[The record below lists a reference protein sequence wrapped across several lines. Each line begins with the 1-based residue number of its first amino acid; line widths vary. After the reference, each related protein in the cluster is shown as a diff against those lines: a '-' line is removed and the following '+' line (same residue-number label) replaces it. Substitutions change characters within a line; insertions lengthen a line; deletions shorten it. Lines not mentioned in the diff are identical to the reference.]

1 MKKVLLVF
9 IFIILYNCTNK
20 KTEDSYT
27 ISVTISGLKDST
39 KIGLLDFSKY
49 LPLDSTYSFKGNFT
63 FIRKKEE
70 PFEATLLVFSKN
82 EKRTKSFSFWTNNTN
97 ININANIDSI
107 FLRQDGVLKKENIQ
121 NSEINSLYID
131 KRMQFLNNWN
141 KKRSALKLV
150 KTKEQ
155 KDSVNKFHN
164 KIRDKN
170 NLNFIYNNTNSYL
183 ALNEINLYRNII
195 SLDSLSLFYNKIPQ
209 HLKNTQKGI
218 FLRTFLENKK
228 IKIGS
233 HFIDFSAKDLNDNN
247 VKLSDFKGK
256 IIILD
261 FWDRYCP
268 PCRKMNREELPLI
281 HNNYKDN
288 VTIVSFS
295 LDKAV
300 ENWKIASKED
310 KINWINISDLKGF
323 DSEIAAR
330 YNLVARP
337 TTFIIDKKGIVQKS
351 FLGYDNGELEN
362 EIKKLIN

>member
-1 MKKVLLVF
+1 MKKVIFLF
-9 IFIILYNCTNK
+9 IFIIFYNCNNK
-20 KTEDSYT
+20 KSEDSYT
-27 ISVTISGLKDST
+27 ISVTITGLKDST
-39 KIGLLDFSKY
+39 KLGLLDFSKY
-49 LPLDSTYSFKGNFT
+49 LPLDSTYSFKGSFT
-63 FIRKKEE
+63 FLRKKEE
-70 PFEATLLVFSKN
+70 PFEATILVFS
-82 EKRTKSFSFWTNNTN
+82 EDEERTKSFSFWTNNSN
-97 ININANIDSI
+97 IHINANIDSI
-107 FLRQDGVLKKENIQ
+107 YSSQGGVLKKENLQ

-131 KRMQFLNNWN
+131 KRMQFLDNWN
-141 KKRSALKLV
+141 KKRKALKLV

-155 KDSVNKFHN
+155 KDSVNKFYN

-170 NLNFIYNNTNSYL
+170 NLNFIYKNSNSYL
-183 ALNEINLYRNII
+183 ALNEINSYRNLI

-209 HLKNTQKGI
+209 HLKNTQKGV

-228 IKIGS
+228 IKIGN
-233 HFIDFSAKDLNDNN
+233 HFIDFTARDLDNNN

-281 HNNYKDN
+281 HNNYKDK

-295 LDKAV
+295 LDKAIQ
-300 ENWKIASKED
+300 NWEIASKED
-310 KINWINISDLKGF
+310 KISWINISDLKGF
-323 DSEIAAR
+323 DSEIAAQ

-337 TTFIIDKKGIVQKS
+337 TTFIIDNRGIVQKS